1 MLVPDTEGGVVTLP
15 WDARDRLGETLHRLR
30 MRGAFYCHAD
40 LTAPWA
46 LEMPVVPDSLS
57 FHVLTAG
64 SCRVEVGGGT
74 GAAVDLRAR
83 DLALVPHGAGHLL
96 RSGPGAAPAARV
108 DLLPQRFLSEHYSVL
123 RHGGGG
129 AGTTLL
135 CGVVAFDEPAA
146 RELLA
151 LLPPVVHVHARDASG
166 PTAIPDT
173 LRLMA
178 AELAAVRP
186 GGEAIAT
193 RLADV
198 LVVQAVRAWLDR
210 DPAARTGWL
219 GALDDPQL
227 GGVLAAVHA
236 APGRDWTLDALAAEA
251 AMSRTAFASR
261 FADVVGEPPM
271 RYVTRWRMNLAHD
284 RLRTGGAT
292 VAAVA
297 GDLGYRS
304 EAAFSRAFTR
314 TLGRTPGSVRAR
326 EPARGTP
333 V

>member
-1 MLVPDTEGGVVTLP
+1 MQP

-30 MRGAFYCHAD
+30 MRGAFYCHTE
-40 LTAPWA
+40 LSAPWA
-46 LEMPVVPDSLS
+46 LEMPVVPDSVS

-64 SCRVEVGGGT
+64 SCRVEVGGAGGAGGVGGT
-74 GAAVDLRAR
+74 GEAGGTVVELRAG

-96 RSGPGAAPAARV
+96 RSAAGAAPAARV
-108 DLLPQRFLSEHYSVL
+108 DLLPQRYLSEHYTVL
-123 RHGGGG
+123 EHGGGG
-129 AGTTLL
+129 AATTLL

-151 LLPPVVHVHARDASG
+151 LLPAVVHVDARDASG
-166 PTAIPDT
+166 PTGVRET
-173 LRLMA
+173 VRLMA

-219 GALDDPQL
+219 GALDDPHL

-251 AMSRTAFASR
+251 AMSRTAFAAR
-261 FADVVGEPPM
+261 FTEVVGEPPM

-284 RLRTGGAT
+284 RLRTGDAT
-292 VAAVA
+292 VQAVA

-314 TLGRTPGSVRAR
+314 TLGRTPGSVRGAAR
-326 EPARGTP
+326 AAR